1 MDIIFENV
9 TYVYQPGT
17 PFAHK
22 ALVDLSFRVSSG
34 SFVAIIGHT
43 GSGKSTL
50 IQHLNGLIT
59 PTAGEVT
66 VGRFHITPDKKPKD
80 MKELRAVLAL
90 SFNIQSTSCL
100 QKQSLKTSL
109 SVQKIS
115 VLVRWKSIIGCNAFF
130 RSLVCLRNYSSVR
143 RLN

>member
-1 MDIIFENV
+1 
-9 TYVYQPGT
+9 
-17 PFAHK
+17 
-22 ALVDLSFRVSSG
+22 
-34 SFVAIIGHT
+34 
-43 GSGKSTL
+43 TL

-80 MKELRAVLAL
+80 MKELRSRVGIV
-90 SFNIQSTSCL
+90 FQYPEHQCL

-143 RLN
+143 SLN